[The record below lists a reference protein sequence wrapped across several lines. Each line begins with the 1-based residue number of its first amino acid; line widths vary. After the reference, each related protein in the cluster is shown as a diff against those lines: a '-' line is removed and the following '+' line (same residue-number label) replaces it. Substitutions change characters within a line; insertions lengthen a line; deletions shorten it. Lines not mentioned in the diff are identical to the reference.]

1 MRILA
6 IYAFTHRI
14 ILYITSNGFDL
25 DCATCRIDSKR
36 QIVSDLKR
44 WREVV
49 DNNRGFK
56 WNFGKRLSCILC
68 FLHGNLFYLHGYNCS
83 EGENLILTSFWL

>member
-14 ILYITSNGFDL
+14 LLYIISNEFDL
-25 DCATCRIDSKR
+25 DCPFTPKGKLFPS
-36 QIVSDLKR
+36 LKR

-49 DNNRGFK
+49 DNDRGFK
-56 WNFGKRLSCILC
+56 GKSGISIKIIMYIMFFAQQFIL
-68 FLHGNLFYLHGYNCS
+68 LPW
-83 EGENLILTSFWL
+83 I

>member
-14 ILYITSNGFDL
+14 LLYITSNEFDL
-25 DCATCRIDSKR
+25 DCATCRIDLKGKFFPS
-36 QIVSDLKR
+36 LKR

-56 WNFGKRLSCILC
+56 
-68 FLHGNLFYLHGYNCS
+68 
-83 EGENLILTSFWL
+83 